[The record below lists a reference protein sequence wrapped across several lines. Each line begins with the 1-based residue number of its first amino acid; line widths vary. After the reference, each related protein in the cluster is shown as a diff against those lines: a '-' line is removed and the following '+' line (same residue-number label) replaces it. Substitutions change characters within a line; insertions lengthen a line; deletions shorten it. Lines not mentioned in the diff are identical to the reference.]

1 MVQWPELAVGTG
13 YSALPPVYDRWQRS
27 YGSDYTTLIVP
38 RLRATL
44 ATLNLPPGS
53 MVDLACGTG
62 SLAMVMARDGWQVTG
77 IDASPGMILQARRK
91 AMREQRS
98 VSFLRQDMRTFH
110 TGTRVD
116 LITCMFDS
124 LNHLLTLRDLR
135 RALVAAHRNLRSGGY
150 FVFDLNNERCYLR
163 HWRGDAAMHGRDFA
177 VILESR
183 YDRRRRLGTI
193 DVTVF
198 DREGKGFRRERER
211 VRERYYPRAEV
222 RSALQAA
229 GFKNIRAREF
239 NFTPHPE
246 FGPLKTWWVAQA
258 R

>member
-1 MVQWPELAVGTG
+1 MRRPELAVGAG

-27 YGSDYTTLIVP
+27 YGSDYTTLIFP

-44 ATLNLPPGS
+44 ATLNLAPGR

-62 SLAMVMARDGWQVTG
+62 SLALLMARDGWQVTG
-77 IDASPGMILQARRK
+77 IDASPGMILEARRK
-91 AMREQRS
+91 AARAQCS
-98 VSFLRQDMRTFH
+98 VTFSRQDMRTFRA
-110 TGTRVD
+110 GANVD

-135 RALVAAHRNLRSGGY
+135 RALVAVRSNLRPGGY
-150 FVFDLNNERCYLR
+150 FIFDLNNERCYR
-163 HWRGDAAMHGRDFA
+163 HHWRGDSAMHGGDFA

-183 YDRRRRLGTI
+183 YDRQRRMGSI

-198 DREGKGFRRERER
+198 DREGKGFRRQRER
-211 VRERYYPRAEV
+211 VRERYYPRREV
-222 RSALQAA
+222 WPALRAA
-229 GFKNIRAREF
+229 GFKNIHAREF